1 MAFINLL
8 QAMYPV
14 GSIYLSTTSTSPSST
29 IGGTWTQVK
38 GATLAATGANSFAG
52 GASYGG
58 SLKVN
63 ANQLPSHT
71 HKVYMHNPETGA
83 YWNAAFAGGGGAAQ
97 INYAWKGST
106 NATDGLVARENTG
119 GGKTICL
126 TTGVATFGIEL
137 LNITSFQGG
146 DLVWL
151 L

>member
-1 MAFINLL
+1 MTFINLL

-58 SLKVN
+58 NLKIN

-71 HKVYMHNPETGA
+71 HKVYMHNALSGA
-83 YWNAAFAGGGGAAQ
+83 YWNAAFGGDGNTAQ
-97 INYAWKGST
+97 ISFAWTGST
-106 NATDGLVARENTG
+106 DTRDGLVARENTG
-119 GGKTICL
+119 GGQNYLPYHWGCY
-126 TTGVATFGIEL
+126 
-137 LNITSFQGG
+137 
-146 DLVWL
+146 VWYRTA
-151 L
+151 